1 MSSRIVELN
10 SIFFLKTFLLTLG
23 LGILSGSIHSQS
35 VFAKIEKNRNSNASS
50 LFHELN
56 ATKDTLLLKSIT
68 EISHVYSI
76 NSKYKR
82 ELDVYLSETDL
93 KIPLTNLSQGK
104 HVVVVDQ
111 TPKKIIF
118 VIHVFGAYPVASID
132 N

>member
-1 MSSRIVELN
+1 
-10 SIFFLKTFLLTLG
+10 LKTFLLTFC
-23 LGILSGSIHSQS
+23 ISIFSYS
-35 VFAKIEKNRNSNASS
+35 VFSQTAYAKIEKNRNLNANS

-56 ATKDTLLLKSIT
+56 TTKDTLLLKSNT
-68 EISHVYSI
+68 KISHVYSI
-76 NSKYKR
+76 NSEYKR

-93 KIPLTNLSQGK
+93 QIPLTNLSHGK

-118 VIHVFGAYPVASID
+118 VIHIYGSFPMASIT

>member
-1 MSSRIVELN
+1 
-10 SIFFLKTFLLTLG
+10 LKTILLTISI
-23 LGILSGSIHSQS
+23 GIFSCSVTSQTAY
-35 VFAKIEKNRNSNASS
+35 AKIEKNRNLNASS

-56 ATKDTLLLKSIT
+56 TTNDTLLLKSNTKIT
-68 EISHVYSI
+68 HVYSI
-76 NSKYKR
+76 NSEYKR

-111 TPKKIIF
+111 TPRKIIF
-118 VIHVFGAYPVASID
+118 VIHIFGAFPMASIS